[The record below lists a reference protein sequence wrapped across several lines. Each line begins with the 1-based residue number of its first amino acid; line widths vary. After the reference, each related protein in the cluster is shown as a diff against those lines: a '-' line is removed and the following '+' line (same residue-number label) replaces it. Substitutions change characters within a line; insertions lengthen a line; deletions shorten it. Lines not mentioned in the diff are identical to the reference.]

1 MSYVARL
8 KKFCW
13 FFAKLAIAGGIVVYL
28 VLRNPTE
35 ILDGFR
41 NFRYAWLL
49 PALAVYLFHMLVCT
63 WRWYRLTRILHVPLG
78 RFEALS
84 LTMQG
89 YFFSLVIPGGA
100 IGGDV
105 VKMGML
111 TRRSRAGEKMEGAFT
126 ILMDRIVGMIALF
139 MLALILLGPAV
150 PLLMR
155 IDVPGLNL
163 TDGMREILI
172 LGLGCLC
179 VAGLG
184 ASCVI
189 FFHRLLERL
198 PLFGRLMHWGDRISG
213 GMVTRLTRATDTYRH
228 SWKELSILTV
238 LSVFFIHLM
247 TSLTFCILLIG
258 LGIEVPLFALI
269 VATTIGNIVGLI
281 PLFPSGVGGRDVAT
295 ITILVAG
302 GVAAGD
308 AKTGQLIYT
317 AIVLFFNLIGGVFF
331 LIDPGRRETEQLLER
346 ELDSES

>member
-1 MSYVARL
+1 MSYFARL
-8 KKFCW
+8 KKFFW
-13 FFAKLAIAGGIVVYL
+13 FFAKLAIAGGIVAYL
-28 VLRNPTE
+28 ILRNPTE

-41 NFRYAWLL
+41 NFQYAYLL

-63 WRWYRLTRILHVPLG
+63 WRWHRLTRILQVKLSG
-78 RFEALS
+78 FEALS

-105 VKMGML
+105 VKMGVL
-111 TRRSRAGEKMEGAFT
+111 TKRSRAGERMEGAFT

-139 MLALILLGPAV
+139 VLALILLGPAV

-163 TDGMREILI
+163 TDGMRELLI
-172 LGLGCLC
+172 LGLAALCL
-179 VAGLG
+179 AGLG

-189 FFHRLLERL
+189 FFHR
-198 PLFGRLMHWGDRISG
+198 RLMHWGDRISG

-228 SWKELSILTV
+228 AWKELSLLTV

-247 TSLTFCILLIG
+247 TSMTFFILLIG
-258 LGIEVPLFALI
+258 LGIEVPLFTLI

-281 PLFPSGVGGRDVAT
+281 PLFPSGIGGRDVAT
-295 ITILVAG
+295 ITILAAG
-302 GVAAGD
+302 GVAVGD

-317 AIVLFFNLIGGVFF
+317 AIVLFFNLVGGFFF
-331 LIDPGRRETEQLLER
+331 LFDPGRRETEQLLEQAL
-346 ELDSES
+346 ESES